1 METAAEI
8 LQASKHCLSIS
19 SMGAIVRKHL
29 ADLLIARF
37 PPQNPPHLLPK
48 YTEKIIFRF
57 QFAQF
62 STFFP
67 ETFL

>member
-1 METAAEI
+1 M
-8 LQASKHCLSIS
+8 
-19 SMGAIVRKHL
+19 

-37 PPQNPPHLLPK
+37 PPQNPPHLVPE
-48 YTEKIIFRF
+48 YTAKIVCRV